1 MAASASSSASASS
14 AVVGQLVPKNV
25 VSTYFTKLGDF
36 GCDIN
41 LPAVAVVCSG
51 KYGRG
56 VFPAVVSKAR
66 IPISGVDEAA
76 PSPASLYPL
85 QKKVKLV
92 KSATSKQATHVRNKK
107 LKAMLHEANQLA
119 PKQYLTATDSQFKSG
134 QNVVAGGTSVASN
147 TLIAYM
153 FIRRL
158 SHDLGLDLRV
168 YNMQTQNIVCS
179 TYLGYELN
187 PEWIVQEADA
197 HGWEV
202 YYCPEEF
209 IGLSWITNEHGVK
222 IVFVVFSTGKIVA
235 TGIKTMEQIPIAEE
249 RMHRLIGPFR
259 RGREPASF
267 DAAHPHMR
275 DSATLTKIKSDLMR
289 DSVKSY
295 RHTKAN
301 AAKRNSNKLS
311 HEVRVMMKQI
321 ACVIDEEDG
330 AINNGNDASMEGSDE
345 NAAWELLLNE
355 EEAAAV
361 M

>member
-1 MAASASSSASASS
+1 MDSSALI
-14 AVVGQLVPKNV
+14 GKLVPKNV
-25 VSTYFTKLGDF
+25 VSTYFTKVGDF

-66 IPISGVDEAA
+66 IPISGVEETV
-76 PSPASLYPL
+76 PSSASLYPL
-85 QKKVKLV
+85 QKKVKLA
-92 KSATSKQATHVRNKK
+92 KSATSKHATLARNKK
-107 LKAMLHEANQLA
+107 MKALLHEANQLA

-158 SHDLGLDLRV
+158 SHDLGLDLRI

-209 IGLSWITNEHGVK
+209 IGLSWITIERGIK
-222 IVFVVFSTGKIVA
+222 IVYVVFSTGKIVA
-235 TGIKTMEQIPIAEE
+235 TGIKTMAQIPIAEE

-259 RGREPASF
+259 RGSEPASF

-275 DSATLTKIKSDLMR
+275 DPVTLTKIKSDLLR
-289 DSVKSY
+289 ESVKTY
-295 RHTKAN
+295 RNTKAN

-311 HEVRVMMKQI
+311 HEVRAMMKQI
-321 ACVIDEEDG
+321 ACVIDDED
-330 AINNGNDASMEGSDE
+330 ANNNQGGGDDE
-345 NAAWELLLNE
+345 NAAWDLLLDE
-355 EEAAAV
+355 DEAAAV
-361 M
+361 I

>member
-1 MAASASSSASASS
+1 MDSSALI
-14 AVVGQLVPKNV
+14 GKLVPKNV
-25 VSTYFTKLGDF
+25 VSTYFTKVGDF

-66 IPISGVDEAA
+66 IPISGVDETVPSAA
-76 PSPASLYPL
+76 ALYPL
-85 QKKVKLV
+85 QKKVKLA
-92 KSATSKQATHVRNKK
+92 KSATSKHATIARNKK
-107 LKAMLHEANQLA
+107 LKALLHEANQLA

-147 TLIAYM
+147 TLIAYT

-158 SHDLGLDLRV
+158 SHDLGLDLRI

-197 HGWEV
+197 NGWEV

-209 IGLSWITNEHGVK
+209 IGLSWITIENGIK

-235 TGIKTMEQIPIAEE
+235 TGIKTMDQIPIAEE

-259 RGREPASF
+259 RGSEPASF
-267 DAAHPHMR
+267 DAAHPRMR
-275 DSATLTKIKSDLMR
+275 DSGTLHKIKSDLLR
-289 DSVKSY
+289 VSAKSY
-295 RHTKAN
+295 QHSKAN
-301 AAKRNSNKLS
+301 AARRNSNKLS
-311 HEVRVMMKQI
+311 HEVRAMMKQI
-321 ACVIDEEDG
+321 ACVIEEGEAGEAGECEARDED
-330 AINNGNDASMEGSDE
+330 
-345 NAAWELLLNE
+345 AAWGVLLDE
-355 EEAAAV
+355 DEPV